1 MNANTQPISA
11 LSSPGR
17 WALAAVPLFGLPA
30 AAWLLS
36 TALPHWQRMWLFA
49 LAIYAGCKWLTW
61 RLARRDP
68 QPFTWRDAAYLFA
81 WPGMDARAF
90 LTRPATVPPALG
102 YWLFAAGKV
111 ALGIALVCISALL
124 VDRASWFTAGWL
136 GMFGVGLIL
145 HFGLFDLLSLYWRSR
160 GAEARPLMDWPV
172 LAESINQYWGRRWNT
187 AFRDLAHQFVFR
199 PAAARFG
206 ARWALGLVFLVSGIV
221 HDLVISLPAGA
232 GYGGPTLFFAIQ
244 AGGALVEHSPHG
256 KRLGLGQGLAGWAF
270 TMLLVLAPLPLLFHR
285 PFVTQVVL
293 PMLRDLQG
301 LLA

>member
-1 MNANTQPISA
+1 VLVSSA
-11 LSSPGR
+11 
-17 WALAAVPLFGLPA
+17 APLIV
-30 AAWLLS
+30 LS
-36 TALPHWQRMWLFA
+36 TAKWLLTADLPPWQRMWLFA

-61 RLARRDP
+61 RIARRGASAH
-68 QPFTWRDAAYLFA
+68 QRAFTWRDAAYLFA

-90 LTRPATVPPALG
+90 LSGNVQIAPTVRH
-102 YWLFAAGKV
+102 WLFAAAKV
-111 ALGIALVCISALL
+111 AAGVGLVCAAALL
-124 VDRASWFTAGWL
+124 VDDAFWFVVGWL
-136 GMFGVGLIL
+136 GMLGVGLIL

-172 LAESINQYWGRRWNT
+172 LAESLNQYWGRRWNT

-206 ARWALGLVFLVSGIV
+206 ARWALGLVFLVSGVV

-244 AGGALVEHSPHG
+244 GCGALVEHSPSG
-256 KRLGLGQGLAGWAF
+256 RRLGLGQGLAGWLF

-301 LLA
+301 LLS

>member
-1 MNANTQPISA
+1 MNSDKQHSA
-11 LSSPGR
+11 
-17 WALAAVPLFGLPA
+17 AAVLIPAAAPLVLLPT
-30 AAWLLS
+30 AAWLL
-36 TALPHWQRMWLFA
+36 TAALPHWQRMWLFA

-61 RLARRDP
+61 RIAKRGASA
-68 QPFTWRDAAYLFA
+68 QQAAFTWRDAAYLLA

-90 LTRPATVPPALG
+90 LSRSPSVPPTFG
-102 YWLFAAGKV
+102 YWLFAAAKV
-111 ALGIALVCISALL
+111 VTGVALVCASALM
-124 VDRASWFTAGWL
+124 VDHATWFAAGWL
-136 GMFGVGLIL
+136 GMLGVGLIL

-172 LAESINQYWGRRWNT
+172 LAESLNQYWGRRWNT

-206 ARWALGLVFLVSGIV
+206 ARWALGLVFLVSGVV

-244 AGGALVEHSPHG
+244 AGGVLVEHSPSG

-285 PFVTQVVL
+285 PFVEQVVL

-301 LLA
+301 LLS